1 PGTSNMPTIFSA
13 SAGRITYGLAR
24 VLLPWWAA
32 TVHSPSS
39 YARVTVRAGGGLG
52 LPARA
57 FRPARFAGR
66 GDGSADPVVVAAPGS
81 PVAGFPA
88 AGSLVAAAPAVGLV
102 DGAAVG
108 ALAPTAGPAAGGA
121 DAGTAD
127 PLALRV
133 ARPRGGRVRSAG
145 ANGSSSRPNRTTS
158 HSSDSAGS
166 VSRTTCPTSPAIWPA
181 DSVNI
186 TFGLRPVSRLAR
198 IASMS
203 DVDRPPGAA
212 ARLVF
217 MASSVHS
224 FPRSYQEPLTRSSD
238 TPAHAAPP
246 IPSRRP
252 GRIS

>member
-1 PGTSNMPTIFSA
+1 
-13 SAGRITYGLAR
+13 
-24 VLLPWWAA
+24 
-32 TVHSPSS
+32 
-39 YARVTVRAGGGLG
+39 G

-121 DAGTAD
+121 DAGSADPVALRAAGSPWAGARAGGLVDGAAVGALAPTGGPAAGGADAGTAA

-133 ARPRGGRVRSAG
+133 ARPRGGRVGSAG

-158 HSSDSAGS
+158 HSSDAAGS